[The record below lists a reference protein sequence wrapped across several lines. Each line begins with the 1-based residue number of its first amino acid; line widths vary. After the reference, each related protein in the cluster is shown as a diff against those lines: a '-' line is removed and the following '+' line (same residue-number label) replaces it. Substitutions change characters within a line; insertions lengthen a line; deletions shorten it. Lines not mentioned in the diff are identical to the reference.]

1 MYLYPKIQDI
11 KLVSQILGHSETTAL
26 KYYQKTREAENVVDA
41 VDEAYSYNQD
51 VPSTLDWMIEH
62 DLL

>member
-51 VPSTLDWMIEH
+51 IPSTLD
-62 DLL
+62 